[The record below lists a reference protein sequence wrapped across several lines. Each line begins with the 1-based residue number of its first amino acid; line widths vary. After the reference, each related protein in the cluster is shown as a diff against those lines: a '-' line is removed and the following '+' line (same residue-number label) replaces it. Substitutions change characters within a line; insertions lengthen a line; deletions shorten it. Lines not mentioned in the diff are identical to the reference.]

1 MTKVNMKGE
10 KIWKTTDRKTRI
22 RTTITTITTIIT
34 IITITGTIATKKI
47 SNVQDNVWCIAN
59 TKHAKCVL
67 CIADMNIILV
77 TCIKNLYT

>member
-22 RTTITTITTIIT
+22 RTTIIT

-47 SNVQDNVWCIAN
+47 GNQRYKLWQTKN
-59 TKHAKCVL
+59 TRHAKCVL
-67 CIADMNIILV
+67 CIMDANIILV

>member
-47 SNVQDNVWCIAN
+47 GNQRYKLWQTKN
-59 TKHAKCVL
+59 TRHAKCVL
-67 CIADMNIILV
+67 CIMDANIILV